1 MGDAV
6 GDRELPVIVGG
17 LLVFIPSIKVFL
29 NIFLSYS
36 VLRMIKTGSIYQ
48 CGGCYPI

>member
-6 GDRELPVIVGG
+6 GDRDLPVIVGG
-17 LLVFIPSIKVFL
+17 LLVFILSIKVFK
-29 NIFLSYS
+29 NIFFSYS
-36 VLRMIKTGSIYQ
+36 VLRIIETGFIYQ